1 MKMTNEEIYTHAAK
15 LAEAFQDST
24 QRLPV
29 KVNFYIQKN
38 KNTLLP
44 LGQNIEESRMEIIRN
59 FGQPAEDGESY
70 IIPDENVES
79 AQKELNDLFTLEQ
92 EVDIYKVSIDSFP
105 EDISLTTGQMDAIM
119 FMID

>member
-15 LAEAFQDST
+15 LAEAFQDNS

-59 FGQPAEDGESY
+59 FGQLSEDGESY
-70 IIPDENVES
+70 MIPDENIETV
-79 AQKELNDLFTLEQ
+79 QKELNDLFTLEQ
-92 EVDIYKVSIDSFP
+92 EVDIYKVSIESFP